1 MFPRTEYDRWC
12 SFYGSWFQW
21 KRKIQPRIQKNKYIS
36 KKLCQQSHVSYLN
49 LKTIL
54 PRSLKHRLHW
64 KKKKKKEKKK
74 KKKPPWISY
83 ISNYSGVIFSLRY
96 DGVDVPD
103 TMNVHSIYDT
113 SSSLVTY
120 ESREEYQKYIQQQ
133 AGVSGSYFGFSA
145 GVKEAWGDSTASAR
159 QKYLAVM
166 DVDVDR

>member
-1 MFPRTEYDRWC
+1 MPTKPRKLFEFENHTTPVTKT
-12 SFYGSWFQW
+12 SIAL
-21 KRKIQPRIQKNKYIS
+21 KKIE
-36 KKLCQQSHVSYLN
+36 
-49 LKTIL
+49 
-54 PRSLKHRLHW
+54 
-64 KKKKKKEKKK
+64 KEKE
-74 KKKPPWISY
+74 KKPPWISY

-103 TMNVHSIYDT
+103 TMNIHSIYDT
-113 SSSLVTY
+113 SASLVTY

-145 GVKEAWGDSTASAR
+145 GVKEAWGDFTASAR

>member
-1 MFPRTEYDRWC
+1 MPTKPR
-12 SFYGSWFQW
+12 
-21 KRKIQPRIQKNKYIS
+21 
-36 KKLCQQSHVSYLN
+36 KLFEFENHTTPVTKTSIA
-49 LKTIL
+49 LK
-54 PRSLKHRLHW
+54 
-64 KKKKKKEKKK
+64 KKKKKKEKE

>member
-21 KRKIQPRIQKNKYIS
+21 KRKIQPRIQKNKYSS

-64 KKKKKKEKKK
+64 KKKKKKERKKE
-74 KKKPPWISY
+74 KKPPWISY

-96 DGVDVPD
+96 DGLDVPD
-103 TMNVHSIYDT
+103 TMNVHGIWHICVVSNVRESWGIPEVHST
-113 SSSLVTY
+113 TGKRFWLILWFLCRGSKKPGESLQHLLA
-120 ESREEYQKYIQQQ
+120 R
-133 AGVSGSYFGFSA
+133 
-145 GVKEAWGDSTASAR
+145 STW
-159 QKYLAVM
+159 Q
-166 DVDVDR
+166 

>member
-1 MFPRTEYDRWC
+1 MPTKPR
-12 SFYGSWFQW
+12 
-21 KRKIQPRIQKNKYIS
+21 
-36 KKLCQQSHVSYLN
+36 KLFEFENHTTPVT
-49 LKTIL
+49 KTSIAL
-54 PRSLKHRLHW
+54 
-64 KKKKKKEKKK
+64 KKKKKKEKE

-145 GVKEAWGDSTASAR
+145 GVKEA
-159 QKYLAVM
+159 
-166 DVDVDR
+166 

>member
-1 MFPRTEYDRWC
+1 MPTKPR
-12 SFYGSWFQW
+12 
-21 KRKIQPRIQKNKYIS
+21 
-36 KKLCQQSHVSYLN
+36 KLFEFENHTTPVT
-49 LKTIL
+49 KTSIAL
-54 PRSLKHRLHW
+54 
-64 KKKKKKEKKK
+64 KKKKKRKRKRK

-96 DGVDVPD
+96 DGLDVPD
-103 TMNVHSIYDT
+103 TMNVLGIYDT
-113 SSSLVTY
+113 SASLVTY
-120 ESREEYQKYIQQQ
+120 ESCEEYQKYIQQQ